1 MKTTYDILVRPL
13 ITEKTMKLVEEG
25 KYTFEVKQGSNK
37 VEVKKAVEEIKAG
50 KVEYRVDKAGNIAT
64 IVGKASFDA
73 EKLVENIKVINN
85 VLMKAKPQTVKGVYV
100 KNISIATTM
109 GPGIKVDPATI

>member
-37 VEVKKAVEEIKAG
+37 VEVKKAVEELF
-50 KVEYRVDKAGNIAT
+50 KVEVTAVNMMNTLRKKRR
-64 IVGKASFDA
+64 VGKYEGLRPA
-73 EKLVENIKVINN
+73 VQ
-85 VLMKAKPQTVKGVYV
+85 KAIVT
-100 KNISIATTM
+100 
-109 GPGIKVDPATI
+109 

>member
-37 VEVKKAVEEIKAG
+37 VEVKKAVEELF
-50 KVEYRVDKAGNIAT
+50 KVEVTAVNMMNTLRKKRR
-64 IVGKASFDA
+64 VGKYEGLRPAVQKAIVTLA
-73 EKLVENIKVINN
+73 EGQKLDVFEI
-85 VLMKAKPQTVKGVYV
+85 
-100 KNISIATTM
+100 
-109 GPGIKVDPATI
+109 